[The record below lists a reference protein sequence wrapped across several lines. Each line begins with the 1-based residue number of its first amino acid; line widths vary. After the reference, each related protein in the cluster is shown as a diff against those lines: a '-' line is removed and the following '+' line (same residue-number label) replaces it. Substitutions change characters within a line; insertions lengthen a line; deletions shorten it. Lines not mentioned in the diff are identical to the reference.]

1 MLPRA
6 PQEVQAGTHG
16 TEHQEVVMNTG
27 SLELSFYIQ
36 VDFISQM
43 E

>member
-1 MLPRA
+1 MLPHV
-6 PQEVQAGTHG
+6 PQEAQAGTHG
-16 TEHQEVVMNTG
+16 TEDQEVVMNTG